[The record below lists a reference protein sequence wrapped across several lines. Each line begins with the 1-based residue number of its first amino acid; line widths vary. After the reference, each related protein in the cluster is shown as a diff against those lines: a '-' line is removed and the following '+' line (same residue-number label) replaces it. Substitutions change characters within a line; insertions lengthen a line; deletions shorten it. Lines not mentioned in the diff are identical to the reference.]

1 MNAFLAVRYVMRSM
15 LNETTIQYRMYAELI
30 GRGHKAVMPNVS
42 WSWLYWEADLISVT
56 KADYWHEYE
65 IKSTKSDFLR
75 DFEKPKH
82 RQFRHAMR
90 YPARVPN
97 YFWYVAPIKA
107 IPLCIPDYAGLIV
120 VAESVANPQVWP
132 GIGVEYVK
140 KPALLHRSK
149 LITEG
154 YEAMLRSVMFK
165 YWEMVKINAEI
176 RRNQKVWLDT
186 GSEIL

>member
-1 MNAFLAVRYVMRSM
+1 MD
-15 LNETTIQYRMYAELI
+15 EGTIQFALWAKLL

-65 IKSTKSDFLR
+65 IKCAKSDFIK

-82 RQFRHAMR
+82 RQLRHAIR

-107 IPLCIPDYAGLIV
+107 IPLCIPDYAGLM
-120 VAESVANPQVWP
+120 VATDVDDEH
-132 GIGVEYVK
+132 GFRTEVETVRG
-140 KPALLHRSK
+140 PTLLHTSK
-149 LITEG
+149 LTTEG
-154 YEAMLRSVMFK
+154 YTAMLRSVMFK
-165 YWEMVKINAEI
+165 YWDMMKINADI
-176 RRNQKVWLDT
+176 RCERDRKCKCT
-186 GSEIL
+186 GIVPITRRCKQCGGRLK